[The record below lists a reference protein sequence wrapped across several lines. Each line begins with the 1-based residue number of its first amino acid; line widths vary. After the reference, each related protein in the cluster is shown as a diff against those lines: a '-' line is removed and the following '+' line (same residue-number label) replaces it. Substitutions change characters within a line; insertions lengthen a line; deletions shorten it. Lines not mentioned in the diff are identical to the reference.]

1 MNRYI
6 CIHSHFYQPPRENPW
21 LEAIEIQDE
30 AYPFHNWNER
40 INTECYACNAESRI
54 LDSEKR
60 IIDLINNY
68 TKISFNFG
76 PTLLSWLEVH
86 APKVYTSI
94 LDADKMSQKIFSGHG
109 SAIAQVYNHIIMPL
123 ASRKDK
129 ITQVRWGIIDF
140 EQRFK
145 RKPEGMW
152 LSETA
157 VDTETLEILADHGI
171 MFTILSQY
179 QADNV
184 REIGTENWTDV
195 KNGKIDSR
203 FPYKCILPS
212 GKSIALFFYNSKIAH
227 DISFGSL
234 INDGSRF
241 AHRLLDAFDRDLI
254 KPQLINVATDGET
267 YGHHHRFGDMALAFC
282 YYYIESKNHA
292 KITIYGEFLDKYPP
306 MYEVRIKENSSW
318 SCVHGVE
325 RWRNNCG
332 CFSGGKPHYNQN
344 WRKPLRDSLDWLSNK
359 LIPIFENELSG
370 LLKKPWEA
378 RNDYINVILNRSKA
392 SIINY
397 INKHLKPE
405 KLKILDEEQQI
416 KIIELMEMQRYAL
429 LMYTSCAWFFNDISG
444 IETIQIISYAARA
457 IQLAK
462 KISGAD
468 LETQFVN
475 ILAKAISNKSGFGN
489 GEQIY
494 NNYIKIL
501 QIDLKRIAAHF
512 GIVSLFNKRFNKR
525 FNKQFYKEENTHK
538 IYCYSAK
545 EIDTNIFHAGIHTL
559 SIGKVLISSNITLEK
574 KIFFYVILHLVDH
587 NIHAG
592 VSENI
597 NNKKYINI
605 RKEIETAF
613 NNIDISETI
622 LKIDKHFNENT
633 YTINHVFKGEQRK
646 IFQKILTNGVKDITD
661 SIYQLYEKYYSIM
674 QTMLKLKVP
683 LPTSFYLTGEYIA
696 NIKLCKIFQDD
707 NIDNKEILKVF
718 KEIKQFSFEIDKP
731 TLEYL
736 AQKRITSLMERCMDS
751 PYNMHLYESLE
762 TILGIIKDLS
772 LEVDIWEAQ
781 NIYFNLCE
789 KIYLEIKSK
798 ALKDHDSNKD
808 LFQIMKKIS
817 KYLKVHYLT
826 MEKR

>member
-1 MNRYI
+1 MNKYI

-30 AYPFHNWNER
+30 TYPYHNWNER

-54 LDSEKR
+54 LDSKKR

-76 PTLLSWLEVH
+76 PTLLSWLEKH
-86 APKVYTSI
+86 APKVYASI
-94 LDADKMSQKIFSGHG
+94 LEADKMSQKIFSGHG

-123 ASRKDK
+123 ANRKDK
-129 ITQVRWGIIDF
+129 VTQVIWGIKDF
-140 EQRFK
+140 EHRFK

-171 MFTILSQY
+171 LFTILSQY
-179 QADNV
+179 QAASV
-184 REIGTENWTDV
+184 REIGTENWADV

-227 DISFGSL
+227 DISFGNL

-241 AHRLLDAFDRDLI
+241 AHRLLDAFEPDYV

-282 YYYIESKNHA
+282 YYYIESRKLA
-292 KITIYGEFLDKYPP
+292 KITIYSEFLDKFPP
-306 MYEVRIKENSSW
+306 AHEVRIKENSSW
-318 SCVHGVE
+318 SCVHGIE

-332 CFSGGKPHYNQN
+332 CFTGGKPHFNQN
-344 WRKPLRDSLDWLSNK
+344 WRKPLRDSIDWLSNM
-359 LIPIFENELSG
+359 LIPIFKNELTS
-370 LLKKPWEA
+370 LIKNPWDA
-378 RNDYINVILNRSKA
+378 RNDYIEVILNRSKDN
-392 SIINY
+392 IINF

-405 KLKILDEEQQI
+405 KHKSLNEEQQI
-416 KIIELMEMQRYAL
+416 KIIEIFEMQRHAL

-475 ILAKAISNKSGFGN
+475 ILSKAISNKSGFGN
-489 GEQIY
+489 GKQIY
-494 NNYIKIL
+494 NYYVKIL
-501 QIDLKRIAAHF
+501 QINLQRVAAHYAIF
-512 GIVSLFNKRFNKR
+512 SL
-525 FNKQFYKEENTHK
+525 FYKENRKHE
-538 IYCYSAK
+538 IYSYSAK
-545 EIDTNIFHAGIHTL
+545 EIDSNIFNTGRHAL
-559 SIGKVLISSNITLEK
+559 LIGKVLISSNITLEAK
-574 KIFFYVILHLVDH
+574 MFCYAILHLGDH
-587 NIHAG
+587 NIHGG
-592 VSENI
+592 VSESV
-597 NNKKYINI
+597 NNKKYLNI

-613 NNIDISETI
+613 NSSDIPEVIRNINR
-622 LKIDKHFNENT
+622 HFNENT
-633 YTINHVFKGEQRK
+633 YSIHHVFKDEQRK
-646 IFQKILTNGVKDITD
+646 IFQKILTNGIKDVND
-661 SIYQLYEKYYSIM
+661 SMHQLYKTYYPIM
-674 QTMLKLKVP
+674 QTMLNLKVP
-683 LPTSFYLTGEYIA
+683 LPTPFYLTGEYIA

-707 NIDNKEILKVF
+707 NIDNKEILNVF

-736 AQKRITSLMERCMDS
+736 ARKRIISLMGKCMDS
-751 PYNMHLYESLE
+751 PHNIPLYKSLE
-762 TILGIIKDLS
+762 AILGIINELS

-781 NIYFNLCE
+781 NIYFNLCK
-789 KIYLEIKSK
+789 KIYLEINSK
-798 ALKDHDSNKD
+798 AFKDDNSTKD
-808 LFQIMKKIS
+808 LFRIMKRIS
-817 KYLKVHYLT
+817 NYLMVYYPTL
-826 MEKR
+826 EKK